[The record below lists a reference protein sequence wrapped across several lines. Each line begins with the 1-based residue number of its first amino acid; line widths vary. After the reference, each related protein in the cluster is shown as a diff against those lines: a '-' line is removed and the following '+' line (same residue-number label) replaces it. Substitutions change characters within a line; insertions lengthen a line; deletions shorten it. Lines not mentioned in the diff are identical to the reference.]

1 MSPLVLVPKGSN
13 DFRIVVDYREVNKAI
28 IREPYPMPSL
38 DKIWTDIP
46 SGNGKL
52 YFTKLD
58 LKDAYFH
65 IEIPEDVRHF
75 TTFMTANGL
84 MRFKRLPFGLSCAP
98 ELFQKVMERI
108 LVGCRNKTIY
118 LDDILIY
125 GRSLE
130 ELRCHVALVKSV
142 SIRQTID

>member
-1 MSPLVLVPKGSN
+1 MERKGIIERADKPKYLLTSVSPLVLVPKGAN
-13 DFRIVVDYREVNKAI
+13 DFRIVVFYREVNKAI

-38 DKIWTDIP
+38 EKIWTEIP
-46 SGNGKL
+46 SGSGSL

-65 IEIPEDVRHF
+65 IDLHEDVRHF

-84 MRFKRLPFGLSCAP
+84 MRFRRLPFGLSCAP

-108 LVGCRNKTIY
+108 LVECLEQNHLFGRHS
-118 LDDILIY
+118 DIW
-125 GRSLE
+125 
-130 ELRCHVALVKSV
+130 
-142 SIRQTID
+142 